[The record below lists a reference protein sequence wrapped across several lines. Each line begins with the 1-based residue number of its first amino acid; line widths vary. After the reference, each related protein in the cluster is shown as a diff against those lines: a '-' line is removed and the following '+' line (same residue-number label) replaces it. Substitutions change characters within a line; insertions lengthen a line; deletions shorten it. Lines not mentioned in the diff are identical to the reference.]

1 MLLGTYQ
8 LRTRYL
14 YFIFVPWLFLKWSS
28 HGIMFSCNNHQQQPM
43 PEVQYGK
50 GIGLTKAPEN
60 SDTHSLSAEEVNFLE
75 KRTSCLITTKKTYHQ
90 KEYLLKVK
98 GIPTLTV
105 GDIHL
110 IQSQAKQGKTT
121 LVSIFVAAI
130 LAGRWAALEY
140 ALTRK
145 AKVIIFDTEQF
156 ECDTFRQYRN
166 MMRLGGMEEE
176 DLERF
181 SMYNLRALTYDERNA
196 FIHASILREK
206 PLMVVIDGIRDLISD
221 INDPVKCPS
230 LVQDLMNLATDCKC
244 AILGVLHNNPG
255 EGKARGWLGTE
266 YINKCG
272 YSFEPQKKDNIVTV
286 KNIVYRGAPIPEWR
300 FTFDSEGSPIIDEYF
315 LDFIDQK
322 NEERKAREAEVAQE
336 IKEKEHLAT
345 VIDVLKEQ
353 NNMLTRSELV
363 KQIADMKIEGFG
375 RQKIY
380 ELIKTQL
387 ALPGAPFHEIDG
399 KMVMAEHF
407 VQNELNLF

>member
-1 MLLGTYQ
+1 
-8 LRTRYL
+8 
-14 YFIFVPWLFLKWSS
+14 
-28 HGIMFSCNNHQQQPM
+28 MFSSNNHQQQPQ
-43 PEVQYGK
+43 PEAKYGNGNNHDKTQVK
-50 GIGLTKAPEN
+50 GQTHNLT
-60 SDTHSLSAEEVNFLE
+60 AEEVKYLE
-75 KRTSCLITTKKTYHQ
+75 KKSSCLITTSKKYHQ

-145 AKVIIFDTEQF
+145 AKVMIFDTEQF
-156 ECDTFRQYRN
+156 ECDTFRQYHN

-181 SMYNLRALTYDERNA
+181 AIYNLRTLTYEERNS
-196 FIHASILREK
+196 FIRESIIREK

-230 LVQDLMNLATDCKC
+230 FVQDLMKLATDCKC
-244 AILGVLHNNPG
+244 AIVGVLHNNPG

-286 KNIVYRGAPIPEWR
+286 KNMVYRGAPLPEWR
-300 FTFDSEGSPIIDEYF
+300 FTFDSEGSPIIDDYF
-315 LDFIDQK
+315 LDFIEQK

-336 IKEKEHLAT
+336 IKDKEHLAA

-363 KQIADMKIEGFG
+363 KLVADMKIEGFG

-380 ELIKTQL
+380 DMIKTQL
-387 ALPGAPFHEIDG
+387 ALTDAPFREIDG
-399 KMVMAEHF
+399 KMVMAEHY
-407 VQNELNLF
+407 VQTELELF